1 MHAPTFG
8 SLPDLAGLSR
18 RLVNLLLPVACAIC
32 ETPLTDDPVPF
43 FCRRCW
49 AGISPLT
56 GPLCPRCGR
65 PFSSP
70 LALAYAPQHNCARCR
85 LAPPVY
91 TQARAW
97 YSYEPPLQE
106 AIQLFKYHG
115 KVALADFL
123 GALAGARVL
132 TLPPADVVM
141 PVPLHASRL
150 RSRGFNQA
158 LLLADRMNRHL
169 RLPVSYDNL
178 VRIRLTQPQTELSR
192 KARLRNLRR
201 AFVVQWPDEIKDQRV
216 LLVDDVITT
225 GTTINECAKALRK
238 AGAAEVYV
246 CALARTL

>member
-1 MHAPTFG
+1 MNALSFG
-8 SLPDLAGLSR
+8 TLPDPAGLAR
-18 RLVNLLLPVACAIC
+18 RLINLILPVACAIC

-49 AGISPLT
+49 AGITPLT

-65 PFSSP
+65 PFASS
-70 LALAYAPQHNCARCR
+70 LALACAPQHRCAPCR

-91 TQARAW
+91 SQARAW
-97 YSYEPPLQE
+97 YAYEPPLQE

-123 GALAGARVL
+123 GALAGDRVL

-150 RSRGFNQA
+150 RLRGFNQA
-158 LLLADRMNRHL
+158 LLLADRMNRRL

-178 VRIRLTQPQTELSR
+178 VRVRLTQPQTELSR
-192 KARLRNLRR
+192 KARMKNLRR
-201 AFVVQWPDEIKDQRV
+201 AFAVQRPDEIEGQRV

-225 GTTINECAKALRK
+225 GTTVNECAKALRK

-246 CALARTL
+246 CALARTV